1 MPLSLANEVAFP
13 GRTSTM
19 KESLLASEHSPRSEY
34 EVKQVPESS
43 GEGKRAEKERLA
55 GISNPLS
62 ETLPY
67 PDDDEVVVN
76 PSAKTEHTTNIM

>member
-1 MPLSLANEVAFP
+1 
-13 GRTSTM
+13 M
-19 KESLLASEHSPRSEY
+19 KENLLASEHPPRSEY

-62 ETLPY
+62 EKLPY
-67 PDDDEVVVN
+67 TDEEEVVAN
-76 PSAKTEHTTNIM
+76 LSAETEYTTNIM